1 MLYINRLSWLLTYIL
16 TTYKLHI
23 NYILTTYILHIF
35 YIYPTYILYISYIYP
50 TYIYKSPT
58 YNYTFPTQQ
67 LHTSSRLKANSLTP
81 FRSNRNRHSYY
92 LTLNTSTI
100 FSREFDALKP
110 VRQSEAPFVSWKS
123 LENLLV
129 SPVLNSCVVVS
140 FIVPEP
146 IKTIGSSCF
155 VRNFMN
161 GSFGDRRSVSLQAVY
176 DLDQAIIQNDPSN
189 C

>member
-1 MLYINRLSWLLTYIL
+1 M
-16 TTYKLHI
+16 
-23 NYILTTYILHIF
+23 
-35 YIYPTYILYISYIYP
+35 
-50 TYIYKSPT
+50 
-58 YNYTFPTQQ
+58 FPTQQ

-81 FRSNRNRHSYY
+81 FRSNRNRHSCY
-92 LTLNTSTI
+92 LILNASTI

-110 VRQSEAPFVSWKS
+110 VRQSKAPFVLWKS
-123 LENLLV
+123 LENLLA

-155 VRNFMN
+155 VWHFMN

-176 DLDQAIIQNDPSN
+176 DLGSSN
-189 C
+189 HSKQSKQFLWHCVWLYVDSM